1 MCVAS
6 KHWELTVGR
15 ETSPREHRP
24 HLGTELAPQIPAHFL
39 TLRSHAKSL
48 PSRELPSSF
57 DLLPEI
63 WQTEACLSSALATCC
78 GFYFRYITGQNV
90 AGRTSTFRRQML
102 EAPIN
107 GETVEGLDLDPLKP
121 IPLILHESLN
131 LTTMFLSLQI
141 WFL

>member
-63 WQTEACLSSALATCC
+63 WQTEACLCRPPWPHAVVSIF
-78 GFYFRYITGQNV
+78 G
-90 AGRTSTFRRQML
+90 TSQDRM
-102 EAPIN
+102 
-107 GETVEGLDLDPLKP
+107 
-121 IPLILHESLN
+121 
-131 LTTMFLSLQI
+131 
-141 WFL
+141 